1 MRPPARSLA
10 IRPQDEADLREARN
24 WYEKKRAGLGAEL
37 LAEIGIKLE
46 LLAQDP
52 ERRRDYNRGFRRII
66 TRRFPYKMFYRL
78 EGNQVIVSCVLHAHR
93 DHPRL
98 LAGGAQR
105 RDGEVE
111 GCG

>member
-1 MRPPARSLA
+1 VRPPARSLA

-52 ERRRDYNRGFRRII
+52 ERRPDYYRGFRRINGAAL
-66 TRRFPYKMFYRL
+66 RERKL
-78 EGNQVIVSCVLHAHR
+78 QAGSAHR
-93 DHPRL
+93 NRQRL
-98 LAGGAQR
+98 
-105 RDGEVE
+105 
-111 GCG
+111 